1 MKWLP
6 LVMFVACSSSEPP
19 QPSIVLEDFVTPDV
33 MEAREN
39 WVDKA
44 SGLMFTTPDQ
54 GWARWEPAELAVYV
68 DAKLGVRE
76 GPKCSGYA
84 LMRPANG
91 VGARAAADAARAAL
105 SYGEVVVQVD
115 EDVLYNDKTAR
126 RYEVV
131 GKRDGVVVAERA
143 SYWLDLGNLYG
154 VVAFT
159 SERNYTAR
167 RRCLDR
173 VTGGFAYGLPSP

>member
-6 LVMFVACSSSEPP
+6 WLMLVGCSSKEP
-19 QPSIVLEDFVTPDV
+19 PSIVLEDFVTPDV
-33 MEAREN
+33 MEARET

-54 GWARWEPAELAVYV
+54 GWTRWEAAELAAVA

-91 VGARAAADAARAAL
+91 VGARAAADAARAAVTFAEL
-105 SYGEVVVQVD
+105 AVHVD

-143 SYWLDLGNLYG
+143 SFWLDLGNLYG

-159 SERNYTAR
+159 SERNYTER